1 MQLTLTSSA
10 VLATLLV
17 PHAATARPAPS
28 AAAPPHARPTAEL
41 VSLPPTS
48 PCPAYLGPQCDS
60 VEHELF
66 ATGQDIAALG
76 LGRLTGHRH

>member
-1 MQLTLTSSA
+1 MQLTLTSSV

-17 PHAATARPAPS
+17 PH
-28 AAAPPHARPTAEL
+28 PPHAHRAPRSASQPHAMPTAEL
-41 VSLPPTS
+41 AKLPPSS

-60 VEHELF
+60 IEHELF

-76 LGRLTGHRH
+76 LGA